1 MMVQVPR
8 TEQRTEYT
16 IKVDGK
22 VEKWGY
28 YTVGGLPE
36 HVRKDIEDLIIE
48 HEYSNTDI
56 IIIFKCV
63 KGGD

>member
-22 VEKWGY
+22 VEKWSY

-36 HVRKDIEDLIIE
+36 SVRKDIEDLIIE
-48 HEYSNTDI
+48 HEYSNTEI
-56 IIIFKCV
+56 LIIFKCL
-63 KGGD
+63 KGGE